1 LRDNEPVRSPAEMEF
16 FGEDDG
22 VAHLAQIEI
31 HMSTVTA

>member
-1 LRDNEPVRSPAEMEF
+1 VEL
-16 FGEDDG
+16 FGEGDG